1 MTEEMPVADISD
13 SVIMGSLDR
22 SIHKGPPLVFKR
34 TRSEGIIY
42 YRDTLHCDYVLLSA
56 L

>member
-22 SIHKGPPLVFKR
+22 SIHKGDPWGR
-34 TRSEGIIY
+34 IHHR
-42 YRDTLHCDYVLLSA
+42 R
-56 L
+56 